1 MANFK
6 DWALQY
12 VLSDEEPAQREIAT
26 KAAKEIES
34 SGASRTVVG
43 NWAASVQPWM
53 ARAQSGYDDQ
63 MDDGEDGGGS
73 DIIAR
78 AKALGFLAGTLKA
91 LDRKLLKTDQVVFLV
106 GFFGAM
112 FSYDHKAGITASA
125 KALRQLYAMR
135 AFKPD
140 MGVKMI
146 EDVSKL
152 KEDFRLQTASTRLEI
167 YELFLSL
174 IQNPAVSSELQHK
187 YGSSCGFTV
196 DLLQLCQNERDPRNL
211 MLWFKIITVILA
223 NFSTS
228 TEVTEEIFKAFS
240 AYFPISLRSSA
251 TPIGITAED
260 LKGAVRACFSAHQHI
275 AALTFPFLMQKL
287 DQGDA
292 VTVAVKVDILKTIKA
307 CVEQYENPQTSIV
320 PYIEK
325 IWNSL
330 KYEVRNGEVK
340 ETIDTTL
347 EVLQAI
353 ANKLDGSKTQR
364 LDATLLK
371 SYIDLVFKDCRDDLA
386 NPTYTKQAG
395 LLLMTVITSNAR
407 AYMLE
412 SVSFVDCIRQNFQQ
426 PKSPSHTRDLVLI
439 LNSFLKARLELI
451 RSRNQGHLEDEEQ
464 LKTEPRVHLDAL
476 FHDVYLGIWTA
487 KANEPN
493 SENIEILKQV
503 TRGLALLANQQVV
516 QQDGSRALLC
526 SGKICSEICTLL
538 TQCLVRG
545 LTLSSNDN
553 TTNDA
558 TFEEEAL
565 LALRSVVMVYTPA
578 YEEFVRRATT
588 EIRKRDWENASAYSL
603 DALKNAVSQLAF
615 VGCSQIPSAI
625 ASDTTFSNSSSP
637 VQHFITLTTAVLD
650 IFPLSTPGPGT
661 EALANSYAI
670 AGVHAAIL
678 FFRDAC
684 TAKYQPEALVSYSKS
699 DKNWIEEFGHLPD
712 DWLQNLR
719 VSGDE
724 NLSALDENDPEVY
737 RQFLKL
743 SLYLV
748 RHLYRTAS
756 SGTQSIWTGRIL
768 GQLADIAALVIRN
781 LGEQLQVSCNLGLE
795 AFNFFAGPQ
804 TQSPEQISTGP
815 FVELLT
821 RGVLEGLWPG
831 AMADLYNPGGIAE
844 KFLCNTDGLEPFLGL
859 QSEIRASIGSIL
871 ANKYKGGPSTSDPEV
886 QTVKRVLVFWGE
898 EIRKATTSDGTEPKI
913 FQALNC
919 IAMHIIAGAT
929 ARQDKA
935 VVDLIPVFKAAI
947 GSEHANSEI
956 VARSL
961 GVLVKDSELL
971 KADNHAI
978 IRRFYKQWAYSHL
991 AKPLYPLASPSAD
1004 GASAATRYRTAIL
1017 SIVSNCSFNVYEADV
1032 EPLVRLLIT
1041 TLTERSGLSQRV
1053 LSQQLVSAL
1062 EILVEILSNEPDALK
1077 GHLKAIIG
1085 GGMKIYEECLPENK
1099 HKAEAG
1105 GEPARRRNLI
1115 MARKLVLQVL
1125 GAVPKKFEERY
1136 LLPYSLQL
1144 QRMLGLACGDPV
1156 REVRQIAR
1164 LARGNWLKVV

>member
-12 VLSDEEPAQREIAT
+12 VLSDEEPAQREIAA

-53 ARAQSGYDDQ
+53 TRAQSDHDDQ
-63 MDDGEDGGGS
+63 MDDGEDGGGG

-78 AKALGFLAGTLKA
+78 AKALGFLAGTLET

-125 KALRQLYAMR
+125 KALRQLYAMKG
-135 AFKPD
+135 FKPD

-152 KEDFRLQTASTRLEI
+152 KEDFRLQTASTRLGI
-167 YELFLSL
+167 YELFLGL
-174 IQNPAVSSELQHK
+174 IQDPAVSSELQHK

-211 MLWFKIITVILA
+211 MLWFKIIAVLLA
-223 NFSTS
+223 DYSTS
-228 TEVTEEIFKAFS
+228 TEVTEEIFKAVS

-251 TPIGITAED
+251 TPIGITAKD
-260 LKGAVRACFSAHQHI
+260 LKGAVRACFSAHQRLST
-275 AALTFPFLMQKL
+275 LTFPFLMQKL

-292 VTVAVKVDILKTIKA
+292 VTVAVKVDILKTTKA
-307 CVEQYENPQTSIV
+307 CIEQYENPQTSVV
-320 PYIEK
+320 PHIEK

-340 ETIDTTL
+340 ETIEATL

-353 ANKLDGSKTQR
+353 ANKLDGFKTQK
-364 LDATLLK
+364 LDVSLLK
-371 SYIDLVFKDCRDDLA
+371 SYVDLVFKDCRDDLA

-395 LLLMTVITSNAR
+395 LLLMTVITSNVR

-412 SVSFVDCIRQNFQQ
+412 SASFVGCIRQNFRQ

-439 LNSFLKARLELI
+439 LNSFLKARLELVRN
-451 RSRNQGHLEDEEQ
+451 RSQGHPEDEKQ

-503 TRGLALLANQQVV
+503 TQGLALLANQQVV
-516 QQDGSRALLC
+516 QQDGSSSLLC

-538 TQCLVRG
+538 TQCLVKG

-553 TTNDA
+553 TANDA

-565 LALRSVVMVYTPA
+565 LALRSLVMVYTPA

-588 EIRKRDWENASAYSL
+588 EIRSRDWENASSYSL
-603 DALKNAVSQLAF
+603 DALKSVVSRLAF
-615 VGCSQIPSAI
+615 VGCSQIPSRV
-625 ASDTTFSNSSSP
+625 ASDTTSSKSLSP
-637 VQHFITLTTAVLD
+637 LQHFITLTTAVLE
-650 IFPLSTPGPGT
+650 IFPLSAPGPGT
-661 EALANSYAI
+661 KALANSYAI
-670 AGVHAAIL
+670 AGIHAALL

-684 TAKYQPEALVSYSKS
+684 TAKYQPEAVVSYSKS
-699 DKNWIEEFGHLPD
+699 DKNWIEEFGQLPD
-712 DWLQNLR
+712 DWLQKLQ

-724 NLSALDENDPEVY
+724 TLGALNEDDPEVY
-737 RQFLKL
+737 RQFLRL
-743 SLYLV
+743 SLYVV

-781 LGEQLQVSCNLGLE
+781 LGEQLQISCNLAHE

-804 TQSPEQISTGP
+804 TQPSKHISTEP
-815 FVELLT
+815 FIELLT

-831 AMADLYNPGGIAE
+831 AMVNLYNPGGIAE

-859 QSEIRASIGSIL
+859 QSDIRASIGSIL
-871 ANKYKGGPSTSDPEV
+871 ANKYKGGPSTSDPES
-886 QTVKRVLVFWGE
+886 QTVKRVLGFWGE
-898 EIRKATTSDGTEPKI
+898 QINKATTSDGTDPKI
-913 FQALNC
+913 FQALNN
-919 IAMHIIAGAT
+919 IAMHIVAGAA

-935 VVDLIPVFKAAI
+935 VIDLIPVFQAAI
-947 GSEHANSEI
+947 GSEHANSET

-961 GVLVKDSELL
+961 GTLVKDSEVL
-971 KADNHAI
+971 KTDNHAV
-978 IRRFYKQWAYSHL
+978 IRRFNKQWAYSHL

-1004 GASAATRYRTAIL
+1004 GASAAMRYRTAIL
-1017 SIVSNCSFNVYEADV
+1017 SIVSNCPFNVYEADV

-1041 TLTERSGLSQRV
+1041 TLTDRSGLSQRV
-1053 LSQQLVSAL
+1053 PSQRLVSAL

-1077 GHLKAIIG
+1077 GHLKAIIS
-1085 GGMKIYEECLPENK
+1085 GGMKIYEECLPENQDEVK
-1099 HKAEAG
+1099 TGGKAA
-1105 GEPARRRNLI
+1105 PRRNLV

-1144 QRMLGLACGDPV
+1144 QRMLGLSCGDPV

-1164 LARGNWLKVV
+1164 FARGNWLKVV